1 MPLIINDVRIQYLNG
16 PTNFVFL
23 TPPPTSRL
31 NYNIIL
37 LGDNH
42 DDLTIPC
49 SSTPEVSNC
58 YNTIQF
64 IEELDKYSKDKKTR
78 VDFYT
83 EAMSTAAKS
92 RGVINE
98 TITRNATTLMTDA
111 QFVSRNFYD
120 TNISSTKPFI
130 TKKRRYP
137 QWSDML
143 ILYRAVEPCYH
154 KDTYKRGRFR
164 NSQLYLCPFR
174 NIYWHYADTRQL
186 SKIKIYENIFHLLII
201 FDHIQKKTLTL
212 DVIFEY
218 FDMFYYSHDK
228 CVILFNMYIQILT
241 NNPRVFVDSLFDS
254 TSPFYIRQLKKEFDK
269 ILPEMRG
276 VITMDSFYSFYEY
289 YVNYKIDGEPMN
301 PSRHQAN
308 YRVIVDILT
317 DFINIPEPIYKHFML
332 HTEYTKLTPDNQTYV
347 DEFIAKLNSY
357 TITDKVKTAL
367 PAVALQAEI
376 FIPDIYF
383 IMRIFKKEHNKY
395 ETNKLIVNYFG
406 SNHNRG
412 VAYYLTTICGYRINY
427 EQATIEGIR
436 RIHIE
441 PTIDLNL
448 LAPIKRQQSL
458 SPYIRKLR
466 KVTNSLGKSLGRGK
480 KRTKHKR

>member
-1 MPLIINDVRIQYLNG
+1 MRIEYLNG

-42 DDLTIPC
+42 DDSTTPC
-49 SSTPEVSNC
+49 SSTPEVTNC
-58 YNTIQF
+58 YDTIQF
-64 IEELDKYSKDKKTR
+64 IEELNKYSRDKKTR

-98 TITRNATTLMTDA
+98 TITRNTTTLMSDA
-111 QFVSRNFYD
+111 QFVSKNFYD
-120 TNISSTKPFI
+120 TKVSSTKPFI

-164 NSQLYLCPFR
+164 NSQTYLCPFR

-186 SKIKIYENIFHLLII
+186 SKIKIYENIIHLLII
-201 FDHIQKKTLTL
+201 VDHIQTKTLTL
-212 DVIFEY
+212 DIIYEY
-218 FDMFYYSHDK
+218 FDMFYYTHDK

-276 VITMDSFYSFYEY
+276 VITMESFYRFYEY

-308 YRVIVDILT
+308 YKVIVDILT
-317 DFINIPEPIYKHFML
+317 DFINIPEPIYKQLTL
-332 HTEYTKLTPDNQTYV
+332 HTKLSPDNQIYV
-347 DEFIAKLNSY
+347 DAFIEKLNSY

-383 IMRIFKKEHNKY
+383 IMRIFKAERDKY
-395 ETNKLIVNYFG
+395 ENNKLIVNYFG

-412 VAYYLTTICGYRINY
+412 VAHYLTRECGYRINY

-436 RIHIE
+436 RIHID
-441 PTIDLNL
+441 PIIDLNL
-448 LAPIKRQQSL
+448 LPIKYREQTKSL
-458 SPYIRKLR
+458 SPYKRTSRKI
-466 KVTNSLGKSLGRGK
+466 TNSLGKSLGRGK
-480 KRTKHKR
+480 KRTKHKHKR

>member
-42 DDLTIPC
+42 DDTSTPC

-58 YNTIQF
+58 YDTIQF
-64 IEELDKYSKDKKTR
+64 IEELDKYSRDKKTR

-92 RGVINE
+92 RGVMNE

-111 QFVSRNFYD
+111 QFVSKNFYNS
-120 TNISSTKPFI
+120 TQTSTKPFI

-154 KDTYKRGRFR
+154 KDTYKKARFR

-186 SKIKIYENIFHLLII
+186 SKIKIYENIIHLLII
-201 FDHIQKKTLTL
+201 FDHIQTKTLTL

-218 FDMFYYSHDK
+218 FDMFYYSYDK
-228 CVILFNMYIQILT
+228 CLILFNMYIQILT

-254 TSPFYIRQLKKEFDK
+254 ASPFYIRQLKKEFDK

-276 VITMDSFYSFYEY
+276 VITMDSFYRFYDHY
-289 YVNYKIDGEPMN
+289 INYKIDGEPMN

-317 DFINIPEPIYKHFML
+317 DFINLPETIYKHLML
-332 HTEYTKLTPDNQTYV
+332 HTDYAKLTPDNQIYV

-357 TITDKVKTAL
+357 TITDKVKIAL
-367 PAVALQAEI
+367 PAVALHAEI

-383 IMRIFKKEHNKY
+383 IMRIFKKERNKY

-412 VAYYLTTICGYRINY
+412 VAHYLTTECGYRINY
-427 EQATIEGIR
+427 EQATIEGTR

-448 LAPIKRQQSL
+448 LTPTKSQQSL
-458 SPYIRKLR
+458 SPYKRKSR